1 MGVACYIGYEA
12 GTGMFYTIGG
22 IDCAGFCGV
31 FVMEA
36 CGAPIVSTFFMVV
49 TILSD
54 EGLHSSFSKGAMF
67 QSSED
72 TPDCARP
79 FAGVDS
85 AGSVFYSA
93 GSVFYSA
100 DFPAAV
106 TGSVLVST
114 GFSALGASAGLSST
128 FN

>member
-93 GSVFYSA
+93 

>member
-22 IDCAGFCGV
+22 IDYAGFCGV

-54 EGLHSSFSKGAMF
+54 EGLHSPFSKGAMF

-93 GSVFYSA
+93 G
-100 DFPAAV
+100 FPAAV